1 MKKITKQQ
9 KIILIISLIIIT
21 IGTVIAVTIG
31 FNFDLK
37 YDKSQ
42 KVELFLNKEFNEKD
56 IKQIAKEVLGKKKVL
71 IQKVEVY
78 EDTVSIIAE
87 EITEEQK
94 QKLVEKVNEK
104 YQTELKSEAITIEN
118 IPHNRGRDIVKPYIM
133 PLTIATVLILV
144 YLAVRYRKIGNI
156 AVLLETIASIILVQ
170 ADLFGL
176 IAITR
181 IPVGRLTIPMAI
193 TAYLLT
199 LIVCTNKYED
209 KLTKKIAELEK
220 DKK

>member
-1 MKKITKQQ
+1 MKRITKQQ

-21 IGTVIAVTIG
+21 IGTVIAATIG
-31 FNFDLK
+31 FNFDLR

-42 KVELFLNKEFNEKD
+42 KVELFLNKEFNVKD
-56 IKQIAKEVLGKKKVL
+56 IKAIAKEVLGKKAVL

-78 EDTVSIIAE
+78 EDTVSIVAE

-104 YQTELKSEAITIEN
+104 YQTDLKAEIITIEN

-133 PLTIATVLILV
+133 PLVIATVLILV
-144 YLAVRYRKIGNI
+144 YLAVRYRKLGNI
-156 AVLLETIASIILVQ
+156 DVLLETIATIVLVQ

-199 LIVCTNKYED
+199 LIVCTNKYEERLSK
-209 KLTKKIAELEK
+209 KLEEIEKNKK
-220 DKK
+220 

>member
-21 IGTVIAVTIG
+21 IGTVIAATIG

-94 QKLVEKVNEK
+94 QKIVEKVNEK
-104 YQTELKSEAITIEN
+104 YQTELKAEEITTEN

-133 PLTIATVLILV
+133 PLTIATVFILV
-144 YLAVRYRKIGNI
+144 YLAVRYRTIGNI

-170 ADLFGL
+170 VDLFGI

-199 LIVCTNKYED
+199 LLVCTNKYEN
-209 KLTKKIAELEK
+209 KLAKEIAELEK